1 MLKHLQKPSIE
12 QRFSLF
18 DREGWRALRAD
29 TPMVLS
35 QEELVRLRGPDE
47 QISLEEV
54 AEIYL
59 PLTRLL
65 NLHVRATVELHRST
79 LRFLG
84 TGPREVPYIIGLA
97 GSVAVGK
104 STTARILRSL
114 LARWPSHPNVTL
126 ISTDG
131 FLHPNA
137 VLQERGLME
146 RKGFPESYDVKRFLT
161 FLADIKAGKP
171 SVTAPAY
178 DHIAYDIVPDRLQLI
193 EQPDILIVEGL
204 NVLQVNTLPNE
215 DIIFASD
222 FFDFSIYVDAA
233 VELTREWY
241 IERFLG
247 FRQTA
252 FLDPRSYFRRYAA
265 LSDAEARA
273 TALSIWTRINERNLV
288 DNIQPTRFRADLIL
302 EKGEGHRT
310 ESVALRKL

>member
-1 MLKHLQKPSIE
+1 M
-12 QRFSLF
+12 
-18 DREGWRALRAD
+18 
-29 TPMVLS
+29 
-35 QEELVRLRGPDE
+35 
-47 QISLEEV
+47 

-65 NLHVRATVELHRST
+65 NLHVRATIDLHRST
-79 LRFLG
+79 FRFLG
-84 TGPREVPYIIGLA
+84 TGSRQVPYIVGLA

-137 VLQERGLME
+137 VLQARGLME

-178 DHIAYDIVPDRLQLI
+178 DHIAYDIVPDRLQVI

-204 NVLQVNTLPNE
+204 NVLQVNTMPNE
-215 DIIFASD
+215 DVIFASD
-222 FFDFSIYVDAA
+222 FFDFSIYVEAS
-233 VELTREWY
+233 VELTRQWY
-241 IERFLG
+241 VERFLA
-247 FRQTA
+247 FRETA
-252 FLDPRSYFRRYAA
+252 FRDPRSYFSRYAA
-265 LSDAEARA
+265 LSDDEARA

-288 DNIQPTRFRADLIL
+288 ENIQPTRFRADLIL
-302 EKGEGHRT
+302 EKGEGHRI